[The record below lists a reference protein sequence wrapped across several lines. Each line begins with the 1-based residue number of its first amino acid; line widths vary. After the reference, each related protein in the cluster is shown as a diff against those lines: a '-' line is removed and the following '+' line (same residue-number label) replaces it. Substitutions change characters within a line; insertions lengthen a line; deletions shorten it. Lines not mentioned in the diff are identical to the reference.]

1 MDFETCV
8 KMTLRWCTDVK
19 NQVRSLRFFK
29 YKWPHLF
36 VAFLYQN
43 GADDV
48 KKHRW
53 FKTIDWEAVPQRKL
67 KVRAVFGTLTVSQCK

>member
-1 MDFETCV
+1 M
-8 KMTLRWCTDVK
+8 
-19 NQVRSLRFFK
+19 VRRCEKSSEKLEVFHRE
-29 YKWPHLF
+29 YKCPHLF
-36 VAFLYQN
+36 VAFLFQN

-67 KVRAVFGTLTVSQCK
+67 KVRAVLTGSQFK